1 MKTSEIGI
9 LISIIFYMLSII
21 LIGIYYAKKNNDSGD
36 FYLGGRKLGP
46 FVTAMSAEA
55 SDMSSYL
62 LMGLPGLAYLTG
74 LCDVFWTIV
83 GLATGTYLNWLL
95 VAKRLRKYS
104 AVCGNSITIPDFFAN
119 RYRDKKVLKTISAI
133 IIIIFFVPYTA
144 SGFAACGKLFHSL
157 FGVNY
162 VTAMVISAIVI
173 IAYTSLGG
181 FLAASITDFIQSI
194 IMSVAL
200 ITVIFYG
207 ISSVGGMDAV
217 ISHVKDLP
225 GYLSLNSSYD
235 ATSNSASPYGIITI
249 ISTLAWGLGYF
260 GMPHILL
267 RFMAVEHEDKIK
279 LSRRI
284 ASIWVVIAMAIALL
298 IGVIG
303 HAMTSAG
310 VIGSLG
316 DSETIIVS
324 IAHVLSSHGLL
335 FAIVASVILAGIL
348 ASTMSTSDSQLLAA
362 SSSIT
367 EDLMGGVFGIKLSPR
382 ANVIVARCSVI
393 AISVVAIFLAL
404 DPSSNVFKIVSFAWA
419 GFGATFGPVMI
430 FALFWKRSNKY
441 GAISGM
447 VAGGAMVFIWKFLVR
462 PMGGVLDIYE
472 LLPAFIVAS
481 IFIVVVSLLTKAP
494 DEEIVK
500 EFESI

>member
-1 MKTSEIGI
+1 
-9 LISIIFYMLSII
+9 
-21 LIGIYYAKKNNDSGD
+21 
-36 FYLGGRKLGP
+36 
-46 FVTAMSAEA
+46 
-55 SDMSSYL
+55 
-62 LMGLPGLAYLTG
+62 
-74 LCDVFWTIV
+74 
-83 GLATGTYLNWLL
+83 
-95 VAKRLRKYS
+95 
-104 AVCGNSITIPDFFAN
+104 
-119 RYRDKKVLKTISAI
+119 
-133 IIIIFFVPYTA
+133 
-144 SGFAACGKLFHSL
+144 
-157 FGVNY
+157 
-162 VTAMVISAIVI
+162 
-173 IAYTSLGG
+173 
-181 FLAASITDFIQSI
+181 
-194 IMSVAL
+194 
-200 ITVIFYG
+200 
-207 ISSVGGMDAV
+207 MDAV

-335 FAIVASVILAGIL
+335 FAIIAGVILAGIL

>member
-21 LIGIYYAKKNNDSGD
+21 LIGIYYAQKNNDSGD

-335 FAIVASVILAGIL
+335 FAIVAGVILAGIL